1 MTGFDEAYQSLN
13 KAQREAVDYIDGPLL
28 VIAGPGTGK
37 TQLLSARVANIL
49 QKTDTPAQNILCLTF
64 TENGAENMRDRL
76 SGFIGQAAYDVN
88 ISTYHAFGRE
98 LINRYPE
105 YFTETRLQNAVDE
118 LGQRQIIADIVEKMH
133 YANPLKQTRHHLN
146 DLISTISEV
155 KRALLS
161 AEDLKVIA
169 AENAL
174 FLRQASHDIAEV
186 FTEFSRMPSYAKAAP
201 LFEQVAQIIAAYAP
215 QTSVSERFGSLASVA
230 LSSLESA
237 LQQASDTGKTT
248 PLTTWK
254 NDWLMK
260 DENNHF
266 VLAGELE
273 SKRVLA
279 LADVL
284 NEYQAALDTRGLF
297 DFDDMIN
304 RAIQALEQND
314 DLRFT
319 LQERYLYILLDE
331 FQDTNASQLR
341 LVELLTNNP
350 VNEGRPNVM
359 AVGDDDQ
366 AIYAFQGAQYSNMVD
381 FYHMYHDVR
390 IVNLSENYRSHA
402 DILLTAENVARQI
415 VDRLH
420 GQFDGAEK
428 NLVAANKKLPAK
440 SDITRCEFLS
450 DIAQAD
456 RVASDIKKLIA
467 RGVQPSEIAILAPK
481 HSRLEPIVPYLNK
494 LDIPVSYEKRENIL
508 DAPVVKQL
516 LSMSQLILALHNG
529 DDATADSLW
538 PEVLS
543 FDFWHIATSDIWDMS
558 WQIDDARRQA
568 MEQQHHSNGSWSRAL
583 LTDGTRFRIP
593 ALLFLKLATLAAQET
608 CETMLDYL
616 IGTAAVDTNEKD
628 LPQVYSP
635 LRDYYTSEQMR
646 EERPELFYETL
657 SHLTV
662 LRAKLREHQATSE
675 TALTLQD
682 LIDFVAMYKEGDER
696 MINTSPYS
704 QRSEAVQMMTVF
716 KAKGLEFEH
725 VFLVSCQDDVWG
737 STSRGQSN
745 RITLPAN
752 LAPIRH
758 AGATDDERL
767 RILYVA
773 ITRAKIGL
781 HISSVVQNYNG
792 KATKRL
798 KYLDEQET
806 VDGKVVDMILPEH
819 SRVVQRDDTS
829 PPPVEL
835 LELDWRKRHTVGVQQ
850 PDLHALLEPRLR
862 TYQLSPTHLGSF
874 LDLQYAGPERFFF
887 SALLRFPEAPTTDS
901 QFGNAIH
908 ETLQWVQFMVAERSH
923 IPDTS
928 EALEYFTVRMR
939 SKKLVEAR
947 TALEIERGE
956 AALAAYLAARRQ
968 QYKPTD
974 KAEYSFKREN
984 VFIGTAHLAGKVDR
998 LEIDREHRTI
1008 TVVDYKTGKSYAK
1021 WLMDPKLHKYQRQL
1035 YCYKLLVEH
1044 STTFAGYTVTAGR
1057 LEFVEPNKSG
1067 RINVLDLA
1075 FDSTELEHTRKLLA
1089 TMWQHVKDLNFPNTS
1104 SYDANL
1110 AGIKQFEDDLIAGRI

>member
-1 MTGFDEAYQSLN
+1 MTGFHEAYQSLN
-13 KAQREAVDYIDGPLL
+13 QAQREAVDYIDGPLL

-49 QKTDTPAQNILCLTF
+49 QQTDTPAQNILCLTF
-64 TENGAENMRDRL
+64 TESGAENMRDRL

-105 YFTETRLQNAVDE
+105 YFTESRLQNAVDE
-118 LGQRQIIADIVEKMH
+118 LGQRQIIAEIVETMH
-133 YANPLKQTRHHLN
+133 YANPLKQTRHHMN
-146 DLISTISEV
+146 DLISTISEI

-186 FTEFSRMPSYAKAAP
+186 FTEFSRMPSLARAVP
-201 LFEQVAQIIAAYAP
+201 IFEQVAQVIALHAP
-215 QTSVSERFGSLASVA
+215 KTTVSERFGSLASVA

-237 LQQASDTGKTT
+237 LQQATETGKTT
-248 PLTTWK
+248 PLTAWK
-254 NDWLMK
+254 NDWLIK
-260 DENNHF
+260 DENNRF
-266 VLAGELE
+266 AVAGELE

-284 NEYQAALDTRGLF
+284 NEYQAALDARGLF

-304 RAIQALEQND
+304 RAIKALAEND

-331 FQDTNASQLR
+331 FQDTNASQLK

-381 FYHMYHDVR
+381 FYHMYKDVH

-402 DILLTAENVARQI
+402 DILATADHVARQI

-440 SDITRCEFLS
+440 ADITRWEFLS

-456 RVASDIKKLIA
+456 RIPHDIKKLISD
-467 RGVQPSEIAILAPK
+467 GVLPSEIAILTPK
-481 HSRLEPIVPYLNK
+481 HRQLESIVPYLNA
-494 LDIPVSYEKRENIL
+494 LDISVSYEKRENIL

-516 LSMSQLILALHNG
+516 LSMSRLVLALHNG

-543 FDFWHIATSDIWDMS
+543 FDFWHIAISDIWDMS
-558 WQIDDARRQA
+558 WQVADARQQAIDD
-568 MEQQHHSNGSWSRAL
+568 QHHNGSWSRAL
-583 LTDGTRFRIP
+583 LADGTRFRIP
-593 ALLFLKLATLAAQET
+593 ALLFLKLATLVGQET

-628 LPQVYSP
+628 LPQVFSP
-635 LRDYYTSEQMR
+635 LRDHYTSEKVR

-662 LRAKLREHQATSE
+662 LRAKLRDHQAMSE
-675 TALTLQD
+675 AALTLQN
-682 LIDFVAMYKEGDER
+682 LIDFVAMYEEADER

-704 QRSEAVQMMTVF
+704 QQSEAVQMMTVF

-767 RILYVA
+767 RIFYVA

-781 HISSVVQNYNG
+781 HISSVAQTYSG

-798 KYLDEQET
+798 KYLDEQEAANGQII
-806 VDGKVVDMILPEH
+806 DKILPEH
-819 SRVVQRDDTS
+819 TQVVEPDESS

-835 LELDWRKRHTVGVQQ
+835 LELDWRKRHTSGVQQ
-850 PDLHALLEPRLR
+850 PDLHALLAPRLR
-862 TYQLSPTHLGSF
+862 AYQLSPTHLGSF
-874 LDLQYAGPERFFF
+874 LDLEYAGPARFFF
-887 SALLRFPEAPTTDS
+887 SALLRFPEAPSTDS

-908 ETLQWVQFMVAERSH
+908 ETLQWVQFMVTERGH
-923 IPDTS
+923 VPDTG
-928 EALEYFTVRMR
+928 EALEYFTDRMR

-956 AALAAYLAARRQ
+956 TALAAYLAARRH

-984 VFIGTAHLAGKVDR
+984 VFIGEAHLAGKVDR
-998 LEIDREHRTI
+998 LEIDREHKTI
-1008 TVVDYKTGKSYAK
+1008 TVVDYKTGKSYSK
-1021 WLMDPKLHKYQRQL
+1021 WLMDPKLHKYRRQL

-1057 LEFVEPNKSG
+1057 LEFVEPDKTG
-1067 RINVLDLA
+1067 HINLLDLT
-1075 FDSTELEHTRKLLA
+1075 FDADELDRTRKLLA
-1089 TMWQHVKDLNFPNTS
+1089 AMWQHVQDLNFPNTK

-1110 AGIKQFEDDLIAGRI
+1110 VGIKQFEQDIIDGKL